1 MRDFLSRHPGIA
13 ELVRE
18 VGKFGSVGAVAYA
31 VQLGTTN
38 LLWSAAG
45 AGPLTG
51 QVIGTLCSIAVAF
64 VGNRFWTFGD
74 RARTGY
80 GRETALFLL
89 MNGVGML
96 LQLACLGFS
105 VYVLGFD
112 GPLASNIAGNVV
124 GVGLGTLFRFFS
136 YRTWVFPEQGG
147 DAVREPGEAPLDGSA
162 ARPGAHRP

>member
-1 MRDFLSRHPGIA
+1 MRDLLSRHPGLA
-13 ELVRE
+13 GLARQL
-18 VGKFGSVGAVAYA
+18 GKFGSVGAVAYA

-38 LLWSAAG
+38 LLWSVADAA
-45 AGPLTG
+45 PLTG

-80 GRETALFLL
+80 GRETVLFLL

-96 LQLACLGFS
+96 IQLGCLGAT
-105 VYVLGFD
+105 VYVLGLD
-112 GPLASNIAGNVV
+112 GPLARNVAGNVV

-136 YRTWVFPEQGG
+136 YRAWVFPEP
-147 DAVREPGEAPLDGSA
+147 RETPPRD
-162 ARPGAHRP
+162 PVP

>member
-1 MRDFLSRHPGIA
+1 VRDFLSRHPRIA
-13 ELVRE
+13 GLVRE
-18 VGKFGSVGAVAYA
+18 AGKFGSVGAVAYT

-80 GRETALFLL
+80 GRETVLFLL

-96 LQLACLGFS
+96 LQLACLGVS

-136 YRTWVFPEQGG
+136 YRTWVFPQRQGG
-147 DAVREPGEAPLDGSA
+147 PAPGPAPQAGSVPKDG
-162 ARPGAHRP
+162 P

>member
-13 ELVRE
+13 KLARE
-18 VGKFGSVGAVAYA
+18 VGKFGSVGAVAYV
-31 VQLGTTN
+31 VQVTTTN

-45 AGPLTG
+45 ASALTG
-51 QVIGTLCSIAVAF
+51 QVVGTLCSIAVAF

-80 GRETALFLL
+80 GRESALFLA

-96 LQLACLGFS
+96 IQLGCLGLS
-105 VYVLGFD
+105 VYVLGLD
-112 GPLASNIAGNVV
+112 GPLARNVAGNVV

-136 YRTWVFPEQGG
+136 YRLWVFPERSRSPE
-147 DAVREPGEAPLDGSA
+147 REPAS
-162 ARPGAHRP
+162 

>member
-1 MRDFLSRHPGIA
+1 MRNFLSRHPRIA
-13 ELVRE
+13 TLLRELGR
-18 VGKFGSVGAVAYA
+18 FGSVGAVAYA

-51 QVIGTLCSIAVAF
+51 QVVGTLCSIAVAF

-80 GRETALFLL
+80 GRETVLFLL

-96 LQLACLGFS
+96 LQVACLGVS
-105 VYVLGFD
+105 VYVLGFE

-147 DAVREPGEAPLDGSA
+147 DPVREPAEVPSGEPV
-162 ARPGAHRP
+162 ARPGVGDL